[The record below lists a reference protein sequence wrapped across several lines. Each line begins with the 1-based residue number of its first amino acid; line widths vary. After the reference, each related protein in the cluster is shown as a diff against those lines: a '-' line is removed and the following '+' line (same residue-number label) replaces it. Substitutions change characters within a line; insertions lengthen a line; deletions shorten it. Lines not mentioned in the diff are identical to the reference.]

1 MLTMA
6 ARCSCSEYVLIPQY
20 STVEKL
26 NSLKSGMTKQEV
38 TNTLNLKPYEAYH
51 STENG
56 CELFGYK
63 YLHKYQEINPENVNA
78 KGALRDNIGVY
89 DDEGDAF
96 AYFEDGILK
105 DIIIASAEVD
115 HEFVAELISACNG
128 PISGCTD
135 LEALNFNKDAVID
148 DNSCTYCP
156 CNYYANP
163 LYDENS
169 DCEEQCLPIEEE
181 EEEVEEENNSSSE
194 ENACTLCDVVQAAN
208 GQVNI
213 NIKSGGEISSNTG
226 NINISNNDGSS
237 KRNDNDKKKE
247 NNKKTKTNNETSS
260 DNSNLKIQKQIDKL
274 EEKLAKSEEK
284 DSKKGVESKRTQL
297 LRRSIELLEARL

>member
-1 MLTMA
+1 MVAL
-6 ARCSCSEYVLIPQY
+6 CSCSEYVLIPQY

-38 TNTLNLKPYEAYH
+38 TTILNLKPYEAYH

-56 CELFGYK
+56 CELYGYK
-63 YLHKYQEINPENVNA
+63 YLHKYQEINPDNLNS

-96 AYFEDGILK
+96 AYFEDGKLK

-135 LEALNFNKDAVID
+135 ADALNFNEEAVID

-156 CNYYANP
+156 CNYYINP

-181 EEEVEEENNSSSE
+181 EEEEEKEENSSSTE
-194 ENACTLCDVVQAAN
+194 TACTLCDVVQAAN

-213 NIKSGGEISSNTG
+213 NIKSGGEISYDTG
-226 NINISNNDGSS
+226 NTNISKNGESS
-237 KRNDNDKKKE
+237 KGGNNIKKKE
-247 NNKKTKTNNETSS
+247 NTKKSKSKKNKSS
-260 DNSNLKIQKQIDKL
+260 DDSNQKIQKKIDQL
-274 EEKLAKSEEK
+274 EEKLAKSEKK

-297 LRRSIELLEARL
+297 LRKSIELLEARL